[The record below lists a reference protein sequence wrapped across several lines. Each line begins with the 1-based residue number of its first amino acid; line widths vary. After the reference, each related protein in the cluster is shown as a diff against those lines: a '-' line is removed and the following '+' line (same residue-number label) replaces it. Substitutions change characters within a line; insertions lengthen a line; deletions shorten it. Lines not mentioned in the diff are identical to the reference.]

1 MRLSEKD
8 CLFFINSNS
17 SFCCINLFINFTP
30 LFIDSAIFLLIS
42 PSFLSI
48 TLSSFCCTNLFINFA
63 PLFIDKVHVEFGMVA
78 LARNILKVAGIRQLL
93 SGNNPKNRKES
104 GENQFGF
111 LHFLYFKNLS
121 DSPLLIQLISSK
133 ELFAAATFS
142 KVLCRFFNTAF
153 AC

>member
-63 PLFIDKVHVEFGMVA
+63 PFFIDFAFFFINYTLFLLLHQSFYQF
-78 LARNILKVAGIRQLL
+78 RSSFYRQGTCRVWNGGF
-93 SGNNPKNRKES
+93 SPQYPES
-104 GENQFGF
+104 SR
-111 LHFLYFKNLS
+111 H
-121 DSPLLIQLISSK
+121 PP
-133 ELFAAATFS
+133 ATF
-142 KVLCRFFNTAF
+142 R
-153 AC
+153 